1 MLFNPFARVYPG
13 GRGPFYQVLAE
24 RSGASKTENRSL
36 TPFPILIWQLK
47 KAELPGLDV
56 HGKNATNWMIS
67 ALISAVVGFILTR
80 AIIGG
85 PLLIVLGVL
94 GVVFPII
101 AAINANNGVV
111 WQYPLT
117 IQVLK

>member
-1 MLFNPFARVYPG
+1 
-13 GRGPFYQVLAE
+13 
-24 RSGASKTENRSL
+24 
-36 TPFPILIWQLK
+36 
-47 KAELPGLDV
+47 
-56 HGKNATNWMIS
+56 
-67 ALISAVVGFILTR
+67 
-80 AIIGG
+80 
-85 PLLIVLGVL
+85 VL